1 MTGNERQ
8 MVESAI
14 RQSIG
19 ALQEA
24 LKLVTSPCEK
34 CGSQAGVDFYPIGGA
49 GRNTPLCAPCYD
61 KIVEETA
68 RWWAEY
74 NAAHPKKA
82 QQDVLRADRSFCHR
96 LFGGS

>member
-1 MTGNERQ
+1 ME
-8 MVESAI
+8 
-14 RQSIG
+14 
-19 ALQEA
+19 
-24 LKLVTSPCEK
+24 
-34 CGSQAGVDFYPIGGA
+34 GVDFYPIGGA